1 MFPFV
6 PRTTVSALSVLLCL
20 SSIYVASGQ
29 SCGCSSI
36 VIPVHVDVF
45 VSKDPA
51 DPFGGL
57 KSNASSLRRLDDTYD
72 VFGVF
77 CQPNTVSP
85 KNADVIQLL
94 VHGFTY
100 TNQYWSPPTE
110 EFRNNSYSEFACDRG
125 LSSLAIDWVGVGLS
139 SRPANASD
147 VQYATGAAVLSQ
159 LARHLKTT
167 SIFPGIQPFKK
178 IIGIGHSAGSI
189 MLTFG
194 AILESAKYPFDG
206 LILTSSLNTDLSTL
220 APLLG
225 ATSARDDTPSGG
237 VPSTPIISQRATAAY
252 STPPTRPHFRPAWS
266 YSTLALTAA
275 ERMLWPEAQNFEI
288 VVAQGSGHDMN
299 LDFFAKGPFNTFVG
313 SPSFKF
319 LSCWIP
325 EKLKAHTSY
334 IKRMPRITMHM
345 FAITLIC
352 SFLLFSS
359 GVPSEPTQFGP
370 PFSCY
375 SNKKQR
381 RSPLSSGNS
390 NIIPRF
396 FGSSFTGFSHFRLN
410 YIMPSPLSFP
420 TTSQPP
426 SITVTERVP

>member
-1 MFPFV
+1 M
-6 PRTTVSALSVLLCL
+6 LLCL
-20 SSIYVASGQ
+20 SSIGVASGQ

-36 VIPVHVDVF
+36 VIPVHVDVLI
-45 VSKDPA
+45 SKDPA

-77 CQPNTVSP
+77 CHPNTVSP

-159 LARHLKTT
+159 LARHLKTA

-189 MLTFG
+189 MLNFG
-194 AILESAKYPFDG
+194 AIVESARSPFDG
-206 LILTSSLNTDLSTL
+206 LILTSLLNVDLSTL

-225 ATSARDDTPSGG
+225 VTSARDDTPLRWGALDPNYVTTSNRSIFYPTDPTAFSPRMVIFDDFTKDVGS
-237 VPSTPIISQRATAAY
+237 VSTVLQGSITSVTANYTGPVAKVVG
-252 STPPTRPHFRPAWS
+252 SADDVA
-266 YSTLALTAA
+266 ALTAA
-275 ERMLWPEAQNFEI
+275 ERMLWPEAQSFEV

-313 SPSFKF
+313 
-319 LSCWIP
+319 L
-325 EKLKAHTSY
+325 
-334 IKRMPRITMHM
+334 
-345 FAITLIC
+345 
-352 SFLLFSS
+352 
-359 GVPSEPTQFGP
+359 VNQFTA
-370 PFSCY
+370 
-375 SNKKQR
+375 
-381 RSPLSSGNS
+381 L
-390 NIIPRF
+390 
-396 FGSSFTGFSHFRLN
+396 
-410 YIMPSPLSFP
+410 
-420 TTSQPP
+420 
-426 SITVTERVP
+426 